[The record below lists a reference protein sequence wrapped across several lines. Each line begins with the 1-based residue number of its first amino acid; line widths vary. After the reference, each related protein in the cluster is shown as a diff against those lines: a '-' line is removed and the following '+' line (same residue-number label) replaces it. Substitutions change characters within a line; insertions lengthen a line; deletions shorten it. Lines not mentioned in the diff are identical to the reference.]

1 LHLQSPLSV
10 GQYGGKWC
18 SYTAPPD
25 LPYDQREDDG
35 GSLIFDTD
43 EFAEATEILGS
54 AVVELELAATE
65 PVAMVAARLSDVAPD
80 GSVTRISYG
89 LLNLTHRGSHAAPE
103 PLVPGERY
111 VVPAQLNGAAQQIPG
126 GRRLLLAQR
135 ISGADG
141 DAALL
146 PFGDPEGSEPIPLTT
161 IRPGEAQWTV
171 TRDLVRY
178 ASRLEVVKDEGTFRL
193 EDIDL
198 DVTRRAYE
206 RYS

>member
-1 LHLQSPLSV
+1 L
-10 GQYGGKWC
+10 
-18 SYTAPPD
+18 TI
-25 LPYDQREDDG
+25 LPRR
-35 GSLIFDTD
+35 S
-43 EFAEATEILGS
+43 
-54 AVVELELAATE
+54 
-65 PVAMVAARLSDVAPD
+65 
-80 GSVTRISYG
+80 
-89 LLNLTHRGSHAAPE
+89 
-103 PLVPGERY
+103 
-111 VVPAQLNGAAQQIPG
+111 
-126 GRRLLLAQR
+126 RLLLPQR

-206 RYS
+206 RYSWTGNDVLSDRGETRATMGFTRGGWHAWAPTRTVLPCTGTEFQIRASIEAYDR